1 VKRDLGVDVGDMAG
15 AGAAGGFGAGLIAFL
30 GARLQSGA
38 VVVGEAAGIE
48 ERIRAADLVFTG
60 EGRLDGQTAYGK
72 TPQYIAK
79 LAQDAGKP
87 VVCIAGALGEGYET
101 SAGLFTTVESLS
113 DGKGPLPDRA
123 EAARQVGE
131 ASKRAVMSLVDMG
144 LILPGA

>member
-1 VKRDLGVDVGDMAG
+1 
-15 AGAAGGFGAGLIAFL
+15 
-30 GARLQSGA
+30 
-38 VVVGEAAGIE
+38 GEAAGIE
-48 ERIRAADLVFTG
+48 ERIRAADIVFTG

-72 TPQYIAK
+72 TPQYVAK
-79 LAQDAGKP
+79 LAREVGKP

-113 DGKGPLPDRA
+113 DGKRPLPDRA